1 MHSST
6 KRLIAHIVFDCFTC
20 GACVTTLV
28 AWLYFA
34 FGDTIVV
41 KVLQRQCK
49 CFADYIDDKLEY
61 TKTFTSQKTTEGM
74 VNQLRSMKQSIRDS
88 SENALMEETRIKNN
102 TAIKKRTQ
110 TIFFSVSLGLLFFGI
125 IWYLLA
131 INMNFLKM
139 SVAVLKN
146 ILMTFI
152 MAGVECAFLYFA
164 AVRILP
170 LNPIIIDEFFLPYMK
185 YYYCNNTFISQQPP
199 FNTSFNTSFN
209 TNYQNNNAPP
219 FNTDQ
224 QYNNAPPF
232 NTDQQYNN
240 APFYNTNQQ
249 SNNASSSN
257 TNQQSNNASSS
268 NTNQQS
274 NNASS
279 SNTNQ
284 QSNNASSSNTNQQS
298 NKSPLSLHYPFN

>member
-61 TKTFTSQKTTEGM
+61 TKTFTSQKTTDRM

-170 LNPIIIDEFFLPYMK
+170 
-185 YYYCNNTFISQQPP
+185 
-199 FNTSFNTSFN
+199 
-209 TNYQNNNAPP
+209 
-219 FNTDQ
+219 
-224 QYNNAPPF
+224 PF